1 MEERAFKTQ
10 NSMKFEEMELSG
22 FGKYPKAKC
31 KVTRP
36 AGIED
41 LKEYL
46 KEGAMVGRGLGRSY
60 GDAAINKGGFVAES
74 IHMNRFLA
82 FDESTGILRCEAGV
96 TYENLLDTF
105 VLRGWFP
112 PVTPGTKYV
121 TMGGAI
127 ASDVHGK
134 NHHKAG
140 SISSFVLSFNILTA
154 SGKVMK
160 CSREENSDLFW
171 ATVGGM
177 GLTGFIL
184 DCEIKLRKIESPY
197 IDSKAVKLGNLNAL
211 FDKFEEYDADYHYS
225 VAWMDIVATGS
236 SYGRNVLFLGNHS
249 KLDELPEKLKLR
261 SKEKHIEKKISV
273 PFEIPFS
280 TLNKVTIS
288 LFNSMIYMTSKN
300 KENFEH
306 YDKYF
311 YPLDSILNWNHIYSK
326 SGLIQYQLNIPED
339 RGKEAVDKLLHK
351 VVSFGGG
358 SFLAV
363 LKKMGDQEG
372 ILSFPFR
379 GYTLSMDFPV
389 KKGTIEMCRKL
400 DEIVLDYGGRT
411 YLTKDSILDEVTFKK
426 MYKGLWEKWM
436 DIKIKY
442 DPENK
447 FTSSLGRRI
456 GLCPS

>member
-1 MEERAFKTQ
+1 LI
-10 NSMKFEEMELSG
+10 KFDEIELSG
-22 FGKYPKAKC
+22 FGKHPKAKC
-31 KVTRP
+31 RVTRP
-36 AGIED
+36 AGIEE

-46 KEGAMVGRGLGRSY
+46 KEGAMIGRGLGRSY
-60 GDAAINKGGFVAES
+60 GDASISNNGFVAES
-74 IHMNRFLA
+74 ILMNRFLS
-82 FDESTGILRCEAGV
+82 FDESTGVLRCESGV
-96 TYENLLDTF
+96 TYKDLLDTF

-112 PVTPGTKYV
+112 SVTPGTKFV

-134 NHHKAG
+134 NHHKDG
-140 SISSFVLSFNILTA
+140 SFSSFVRSFKILTA
-154 SGKVMK
+154 SGDILE
-160 CSREENSDLFW
+160 CSRENNSDLFW

-184 DCEIKLRKIESPY
+184 ESEIQLKKIDSPY
-197 IDSKAVKLGNLNAL
+197 ISSKAVKLRNISEL
-211 FDKFEEYDADYHYS
+211 FDKFEQYDGEYLYS
-225 VAWMDIVATGS
+225 VAWMDIVATGKK
-236 SYGRNVLFLGNHS
+236 YGRNVLLLGNHS
-249 KLDELPEKLKLR
+249 SLDELPLSLKQR
-261 SKEKHIEKKISV
+261 SAGKYIEKKISV

-288 LFNSMIYMTSKN
+288 LFNSIYYMSARN
-300 KENFEH
+300 RENYQH

-339 RGKEAVDKLLHK
+339 RGKEAVDKILHK
-351 VVSFGGG
+351 VVAFGGG

-363 LKKMGDQEG
+363 LKKMGNQEG
-372 ILSFPFR
+372 ILSFPFK

-389 KKGTIEMCRKL
+389 KKGVIEMCRQL

-411 YLTKDSILDEVTFKK
+411 YLTKDSILDEATFKK

-436 DIKIKY
+436 DIKNKY
-442 DPENK
+442 DPQNK
-447 FTSSLGRRI
+447 FTSNLARRI